1 MLNLFSDV
9 NLGNKLLLEKQ
20 LRAAN
25 VASSSSTPMSE
36 DSFTRHGDRGIPL
49 GLSIYTSKQS
59 FTTDIHV
66 QLVMPGDNDSMM
78 NIDFES
84 VKNMLEKNSP

>member
-1 MLNLFSDV
+1 
-9 NLGNKLLLEKQ
+9 
-20 LRAAN
+20 
-25 VASSSSTPMSE
+25 MSE
-36 DSFTRHGDRGIPL
+36 DSFKRHGDRGIPL
-49 GLSIYTSKQS
+49 GLSIYTNKQS

-66 QLVMPGDNDSMM
+66 QLVIQGDNDAMM